1 MSLASPLQYQK
12 YYFWLGKSFANLL
25 FAILSLHDLWI
36 IMLKNLWLETKKLLV
51 FQNTLLVDGDSG
63 AYVVQLSNL
72 ILFLLT
78 CLNVL
83 NNIDYIIPYFPL
95 FPRTSRRTRARSEL
109 PNVSFG
115 SLCVKFYTVLPV
127 WVVGSYLA

>member
-63 AYVVQLSNL
+63 AYVV
-72 ILFLLT
+72 
-78 CLNVL
+78 
-83 NNIDYIIPYFPL
+83 
-95 FPRTSRRTRARSEL
+95 
-109 PNVSFG
+109 
-115 SLCVKFYTVLPV
+115 
-127 WVVGSYLA
+127 